1 MGRNSVTESSYA
13 LIETKLGWMGV
24 WGTSLGLR
32 RIVLPQ
38 ATPEA
43 VLTSLSSYLVDA
55 VFSAS
60 CFGDLPYRLKQYLD
74 GEAITFPDKL
84 DLANVTPFQYAVYQ
98 VTRSIPY
105 RETRSYAWVAQQIGT
120 PRATRAV
127 GQALARNPLPI
138 VVPCHRVIAASG
150 ALGGFGGRIEV
161 KRYLLEMEAL
171 KRKLDNRELACY
183 FWAS

>member
-38 ATPEA
+38 ATPEV
-43 VLTSLSSYLVDA
+43 VLTSRGNYLADA

-60 CFGDLPYRLKQYLD
+60 CFGDLPYRLKQYLN
-74 GEAITFPDKL
+74 GEVITFPDEL
-84 DLANVTPFQYAVYQ
+84 DLADATPFQHVVYQ

-105 RETRSYAWVAQQIGT
+105 GETRSYAWVAQQIGT

-138 VVPCHRVIAASG
+138 VVPCHRVIAANR
-150 ALGGFGGRIEV
+150 ALGGFRGGIEV
-161 KRYLLEMEAL
+161 RRYLLEMEAL
-171 KRKLDNRELACY
+171 KMKFDSRELACY
-183 FWAS
+183 F